1 MYSILHGNDNQ
12 QIIYDDDDDD
22 DDDDIAPSVL
32 HLYVRHSELREV
44 KIQLLFSC
52 GIEIQKLFML
62 IYR

>member
-12 QIIYDDDDDD
+12 QIIYDD

-44 KIQLLFSC
+44 KLQRLFNC
-52 GIEIQKLFML
+52 GIETQKVFML
-62 IYR
+62 IYK